1 MSDISIAEAD
11 FLKLEQ
17 KIEKILV
24 LIDELKQENQKQREE
39 ITRLEEAKTELLKRI
54 NLMLDRI
61 DELL

>member
-24 LIDELKQENQKQREE
+24 LIDELKRENQKQREE